1 MSDWT
6 KIEMKDEATR
16 RMLRRACRARGISA
30 STTDLHR
37 VVGMRYRTDG
47 VATLAVVTLHEV
59 GAGRGADSY
68 FHGYGVGVRAVED
81 EHNEHAGAH
90 AAARSAMEC
99 AATVIAHREVER
111 TAALAKRINDE
122 AVRTTLENHLL
133 TTALAGDV
141 AKSMLELLAESDR
154 ERARR

>member
-1 MSDWT
+1 MDGWNEAH
-6 KIEMKDEATR
+6 IEPQATR

-47 VATLAVVTLHEV
+47 VVTLAVVTLHEV

-99 AATVIAHREVER
+99 AATVIAHRCVAR
-111 TAALAKRINDE
+111 RRRAALDSRLSAVEIAGRI
-122 AVRTTLENHLL
+122 
-133 TTALAGDV
+133 AGT
-141 AKSMLELLAESDR
+141 MREMLAESDR
-154 ERARR
+154 ERQRP

>member
-99 AATVIAHREVER
+99 AATAIAHRAEASR
-111 TAALAKRINDE
+111 MRAALDAKLE
-122 AVRTTLENHLL
+122 AMRLVGDV
-133 TTALAGDV
+133 GDV
-141 AKSMLELLAESDR
+141 ARSMQGVLAESDR